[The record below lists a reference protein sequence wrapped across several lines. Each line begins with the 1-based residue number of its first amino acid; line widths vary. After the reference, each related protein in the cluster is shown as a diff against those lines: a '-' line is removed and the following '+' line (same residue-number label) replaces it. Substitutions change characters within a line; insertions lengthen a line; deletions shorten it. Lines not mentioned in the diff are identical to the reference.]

1 MSDDEKKVVATGK
14 TEQTNDFPLSS
25 VPENKRR
32 GFWSLAVVLLGFTFY
47 TGTMAAAT
55 TLGAAF
61 NFKSLMWIIFWGDLI
76 LGAYAS
82 LLAYIAAKTGLTT
95 SLMARYSFGKY
106 GALWVDFLLGG
117 TQVGWYG
124 YSTALTAYALSTAL
138 GWDSKAVAIVLM
150 VIFGFAFC
158 STAFVGYRGMEI
170 LSYVAVPAMTIL
182 IFWSMSV
189 AVKDAGGM
197 AGVMSITPTTTMGV
211 GAALTV
217 VVGTYVSGGLQSTNW
232 SRFAKNGKQA
242 VLATMLAFFIGNGF
256 MIVAG
261 AFGAFVYQVADM
273 VEVLTIQGLL
283 FAGIL
288 LLMLNIWTSQDNTIY
303 AFSIAASSAFHT
315 EKRRRLVLIGAAIGT
330 LIGILGIYDALVPF
344 LVFLG
349 SVIPPVGGVIAADF
363 FLTNKG
369 RYVPFEKAK
378 FENFN
383 WIGIVA
389 YLAGI
394 ACSKLPFGITAIN
407 AGVGGALAYIILA
420 LILKRKPIEA
430 KDE

>member
-315 EKRRRLVLIGAAIGT
+315 EYR
-330 LIGILGIYDALVPF
+330 
-344 LVFLG
+344 
-349 SVIPPVGGVIAADF
+349 
-363 FLTNKG
+363 
-369 RYVPFEKAK
+369 
-378 FENFN
+378 EN
-383 WIGIVA
+383 I
-389 YLAGI
+389 
-394 ACSKLPFGITAIN
+394 SSFG
-407 AGVGGALAYIILA
+407 
-420 LILKRKPIEA
+420 
-430 KDE
+430 